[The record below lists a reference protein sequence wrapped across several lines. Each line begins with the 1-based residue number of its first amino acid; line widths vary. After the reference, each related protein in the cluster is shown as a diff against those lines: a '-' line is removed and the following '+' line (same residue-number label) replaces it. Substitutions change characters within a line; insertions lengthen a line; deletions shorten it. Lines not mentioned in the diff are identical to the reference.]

1 MPLSGDSC
9 RTELCR
15 AHLLTGVFAMGVFT
29 AWYYRTDNRSKILL
43 LFNLFFFINKFQL
56 ALLTDHHFGSIAIV

>member
-15 AHLLTGVFAMGVFT
+15 ARLLTGVFAMGVFT
-29 AWYYRTDNRSKILL
+29 AWHYRTDNRFKILL
-43 LFNLFFFINKFQL
+43 LCNLFFFINKFQL
-56 ALLTDHHFGSIAIV
+56 ALLTDRHFATIAIV